1 MLMSKRPMFVV
12 AAQVA
17 SHVHNATQVTKQL
30 SLTAKNAR
38 AVAVRAGQQAAGFR
52 AITDFIEELAGNT
65 IRLARDINET
75 AVSLSQLAAEQ
86 ERTQRADEMLGQVR
100 KQAAGAD
107 FIDSIIPIE
116 KAVHQHTINLR
127 DQFRQQFFSL
137 DSLLTDIRRQIQ
149 SAGVIASTSKVEA
162 INSGSYRAQLETV
175 AENIEQAAQRMQ
187 SELSIASRLLGT
199 HDAR

>member
-1 MLMSKRPMFVV
+1 MTKRPMFVV

-75 AVSLSQLAAEQ
+75 AVSLSHLASEQ
-86 ERTQRADEMLGQVR
+86 ERSQRAAEMLDEVR
-100 KQAAGAD
+100 SKAANATHLN
-107 FIDSIIPIE
+107 SIGPVE
-116 KAVHQHTINLR
+116 KAIQQTNYELR
-127 DQFRQQFFSL
+127 EQFRQQFFSL
-137 DSLLTDIRRQIQ
+137 DALLTDIRRQIQ

-187 SELSIASRLLGT
+187 HELSIASRLLEK
-199 HDAR
+199 